1 MTAKRQNFVRL
12 AERRTNKVLK
22 AIDTLG
28 HCSNKHLYEY
38 GSEDIKRIF
47 QRIEDE
53 IKVIKTKFE
62 REGKVFKFE
71 GGEK

>member
-28 HCSNKHLYEY
+28 HCSNKYLYEY
-38 GSEDIKRIF
+38 GSEDINIIF
-47 QRIEDE
+47 QRIEE
-53 IKVIKTKFE
+53 ELEFIKTKFE